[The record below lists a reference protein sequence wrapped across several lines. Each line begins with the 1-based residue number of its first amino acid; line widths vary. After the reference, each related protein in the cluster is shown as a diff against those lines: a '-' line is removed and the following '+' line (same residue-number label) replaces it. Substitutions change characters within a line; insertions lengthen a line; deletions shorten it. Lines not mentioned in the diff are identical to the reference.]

1 MDSRP
6 SIPDALLL
14 INTGCPHCPT
24 VLQGLSELVKQGLI
38 GRLEVV
44 NLSLR
49 PELGESLEV
58 SSVPWLRLGPFE
70 LEGLRSP
77 AELRQWATRAG
88 TARGMADYFSELLMD
103 GRLDKVLSLVRRDTR
118 LLGAL
123 LLLLEDEDT
132 ELQVRVRI
140 GAVMESFQGEE
151 PLARLIEP
159 LARLTHNRNAHV
171 RGDAAHYLG
180 LTRHARAVPHVESLV
195 NDPEKQV
202 REIASESL
210 EHLRQATAGGGL
222 TA

>member
-1 MDSRP
+1 MNAGHQTP
-6 SIPDALLL
+6 TALLL

-24 VLQGLSELVKQGLI
+24 VLAGLTDLIKEGLI
-38 GRLEVV
+38 GQLEVV
-44 NLSLR
+44 NLSIH
-49 PELGESLEV
+49 PELGESLDV
-58 SSVPWLRLGPFE
+58 RSVPWLRLGPFE

-88 TARGMADYFSELLMD
+88 TARGMADYFNELLAD
-103 GRLDKVLSLVRRDTR
+103 GQLDKVLSLVRRDPG
-118 LLGAL
+118 LLDAL

-132 ELQVRVRI
+132 ELQIRVGI

-151 PLARLIEP
+151 PLARLIDS
-159 LARLTHNRNAHV
+159 LARLTHNPSAHI

-180 LTRHARAVPHVESLV
+180 LTRSARAVPFVEALV

-210 EHLRQATAGGGL
+210 EHLRRVPAGG
-222 TA
+222 